1 MKKRLLTLMLVS
13 GMMMS
18 LLLPGCAKE
27 SGKNENAEGDGKNV
41 TLDLCY
47 WGSPVE
53 KKAME
58 ESLKGF
64 TKKYGIKVNGQYIPD
79 ADYTTKMSAMMAGGN
94 TPDVAYMTA
103 GQAFPWAEEGKLY
116 NIYDLIEKDKDFE
129 LSDLAANVWYEWE
142 EGKSFGCNTALE
154 TYGIFYNK
162 DLFDKAGVE
171 YPPSKIEDALSWDEF
186 VELAKKMTF
195 DENGNDAT
203 SPDFDP
209 EKIKQYGVNMGTGL
223 NSYMNFVFQNGGD
236 FLSEDGTECTL
247 NSEEAIDALQK
258 CADLINVH
266 HVAPSPVAQ
275 KALPAPSI
283 ALQTGQIAMSIEGQW
298 TALDLGDSGMNF
310 GAACLPKMGE
320 EYKNVVNGGAT
331 VIFADTEYPDEAWLL
346 YKWFADPENSLD
358 LHKKGLWMP
367 LMKEWYTD
375 EEKLKLWA
383 LDNPAHPEGYV
394 DCFAEG
400 VLNYSVRSPEFY
412 VKNNAKIQS
421 LLTPALD
428 AMWMGEK
435 SAKEAIDEIIPTINA
450 EVKGRYAGGADA
462 AIPE

>member
-1 MKKRLLTLMLVS
+1 MKRKVTASVLVS
-13 GMMMS
+13 GMIVS
-18 LLLPGCAKE
+18 LLFSGCSGKPSEKAKE
-27 SGKNENAEGDGKNV
+27 GGDKKV

-64 TKKYGIKVNGQYIPD
+64 TEKYGIDVNGQYIPD

-94 TPDVAYMTA
+94 TPDIAYMTA

-116 NIYDLIEKDKDFE
+116 NIYDLIEKDENFE
-129 LSDLAANVWYEWE
+129 LTDLAANVWYEWE

-162 DLFDKAGVE
+162 DLFDKAGVA
-171 YPPSKIEDALSWDEF
+171 YPPSKIEEALSWDEF
-186 VELAKKMTF
+186 VELAKKVTF
-195 DENGNDAT
+195 DENGNNAA

-209 EKIKQYGVNMGTGL
+209 ENIKQYGVNMGTGL

-236 FLSEDGTECTL
+236 FLTEDGKEFAFS
-247 NSEEAIDALQK
+247 SEEALDALQK

-298 TALDLGDSGMNF
+298 TALDLGESGMNF
-310 GAACLPKMGE
+310 GAACLPKMGK
-320 EYKNVVNGGAT
+320 EYRNVVNGGAT
-331 VIFADTEYPDEAWLL
+331 VIFADTEYPEEAWLL

-383 LDNPAHPEGYV
+383 TDNAAHPEGYV
-394 DCFAEG
+394 DCFVEG
-400 VLNYSVRSPEFY
+400 VLKYSVRSPEFY
-412 VKNNAKIQS
+412 VKNNAKINS

-435 SAKEAIDEIIPTINA
+435 SAKEAIEEITPAINA
-450 EVKGRYAGGADA
+450 EIKGRYAGGAYA
-462 AIPE
+462 EAQ